1 MPVKHGTAADGT
13 FSAAG
18 VTAWDA
24 DHTVDDNTLVAAKLS
39 ASATD
44 VVFGRSTA
52 GAGAGEEIAVT
63 AAGRAILDDADATAQ
78 RTTLGLG
85 TLATQSGTF
94 SGTSSGTNTGDQTN
108 ISGNAATVTTNANL
122 TGPITSTGNATAI
135 ASQTGTGTTFVVS
148 DTPTLTTPVLAG
160 TPNAAGEIGRDSTQ
174 LAANYYDNGAVGRV
188 SRVVAAGVGTE
199 TFTNSTASDQDFTTA
214 IFTIPANSLF
224 ASKRYRVTLE
234 LELVTGVSS
243 VTLINYLKLG
253 TTKVVG
259 HSAVDFTNSVTRSVS
274 MVYNICGREAAG
286 AAANVTSMPAGN
298 PFLPAGAANT
308 VNQPVA
314 LATNGTLAITPGV
327 TYSGTGSTETI
338 ELQSWMVEELN

>member
-1 MPVKHGTAADGT
+1 MAVNATTTHTTTVVGADEAGKEINKAEWNGTGAHST
-13 FSAAG
+13 L
-18 VTAWDA
+18 VTI
-24 DHTVDDNTLVAAKLS
+24 DDNTLVAAKLS
-39 ASATD
+39 ATATSIL
-44 VVFGRSTA
+44 FGRTTA
-52 GAGAGEEIAVT
+52 GAGAGEEIVAASGVIAFLVT
-63 AAGRAILDDADATAQ
+63 PSSANLRTAL
-78 RTTLGLG
+78 TDE
-85 TLATQSGTF
+85 SGTGSLVF
-94 SGTSSGTNTGDQTN
+94 
-108 ISGNAATVTTNANL
+108 A
-122 TGPITSTGNATAI
+122 
-135 ASQTGTGTTFVVS
+135 

-160 TPNAAGEIGRDSTQ
+160 TPDAAGEIGRDSTQ

-214 IFTIPANSLF
+214 IFTTPANAIF
-224 ASKRYRVTLE
+224 TNKRYRLTLE
-234 LELVTGVSS
+234 YELTTGVSS
-243 VTLINYLKLG
+243 VTLITYVKLG
-253 TTKVVG
+253 ATKVVA

-286 AAANVTSMPAGN
+286 AAANVTSMPVGN

>member
-1 MPVKHGTAADGT
+1 MAVTVTHSKTLIAPDSGVEDKVYGSDYVAAD
-13 FSAAG
+13 SHA
-18 VTAWDA
+18 VV
-24 DHTVDDNTLVAAKLS
+24 VDNNTLVAAKLS
-39 ASATD
+39 ATATSIL
-44 VVFGRSTA
+44 FGRTTA
-52 GAGAGEEIAVT
+52 GAGAGEEIVAASGVIAFLVT
-63 AAGRAILDDADATAQ
+63 P
-78 RTTLGLG
+78 
-85 TLATQSGTF
+85 
-94 SGTSSGTNTGDQTN
+94 SS
-108 ISGNAATVTTNANL
+108 ANL
-122 TGPITSTGNATAI
+122 LAAVSDE
-135 ASQTGTGTTFVVS
+135 TGTGALVFA
-148 DTPTLTTPVLAG
+148 DTPTLTTPVLTG
-160 TPNAAGEIGRDSTQ
+160 TPNAAGEMGRDSTQ

-199 TFTNSTASDQDFTTA
+199 TFTNSVATDQDFTTA

-259 HSAVDFTNSVTRSVS
+259 HSAVDFTNSVTRGVS
-274 MVYNICGREAAG
+274 MVYNICGRAAAG
-286 AAANVTSMPAGN
+286 ASADVTSMPVGN